1 MHQDIRLVKNQ
12 LRQQYKQI
20 RNRLTADQVISY
32 SASIARQLFATDFWQ
47 QSSTVMLYLSFQ
59 NEVITEAIYQR
70 GWQEG
75 KTMLLP
81 ICAPE
86 GGLMEMSVI
95 TSFDQLEP
103 NRYGIGELPEHLQQL
118 IAPEQIDV
126 CLIPGIAFDH
136 AGTRLGF
143 GAGYYDR
150 YLPRVNPSA
159 KRIALAYEC
168 QMHSETLPRDAY
180 DLPMQYI
187 LTERKLYQIDAH

>member
-32 SASIARQLFATDFWQ
+32 SDSIARQLFATDFWQ

-59 NEVITEAIYQR
+59 NEVATEAIYQR

-126 CLIPGIAFDH
+126 CLIPGITFDH

>member
-32 SASIARQLFATDFWQ
+32 SDSIARQLFATDFWQ

-103 NRYGIGELPEHLQQL
+103 NRYDIGELPEHLQQL

>member
-32 SASIARQLFATDFWQ
+32 SDSIARQLFATDFWQ

-59 NEVITEAIYQR
+59 NEVATEAIYQR

>member
-32 SASIARQLFATDFWQ
+32 SDSIARQLFATDFWQ

>member
-32 SASIARQLFATDFWQ
+32 SDSIARQLFATDFWQ

-118 IAPEQIDV
+118 IAPKQIDV

>member
-1 MHQDIRLVKNQ
+1 MHQDIRLAKNQ

-20 RNRLTADQVISY
+20 RSRLTADQVTSY
-32 SASIARQLFATDFWQ
+32 SAGIARQLFATDLWQ

-59 NEVITEAIYQR
+59 NEVATGAIYQR

-81 ICAPE
+81 ICAPS

-95 TSFDQLEP
+95 TSFEQLEP
-103 NRYGIGELPEHLQQL
+103 NRYGIGELPATLQR
-118 IAPEQIDV
+118 IISPSEIDL
-126 CLIPGIAFDH
+126 CIIPGIAFDH

-168 QMHSETLPRDAY
+168 QLHSETLPRDAY

>member
-32 SASIARQLFATDFWQ
+32 SASIARQLFATDLWQ

-59 NEVITEAIYQR
+59 NEVATEAIYQR
-70 GWQEG
+70 GWQDG

-86 GGLMEMSVI
+86 SGLMEMSVI

-103 NRYGIGELPEHLQQL
+103 NRYGIGELPEHLQQI

>member
-32 SASIARQLFATDFWQ
+32 SDSIARQLFATDFWQ

-86 GGLMEMSVI
+86 GGRMEMSVI